1 MGSRSGRS
9 EGDAPAEVPWKL
21 LQAGLR
27 TKMTESEITLSP
39 SCARSAAHGVDFARC
54 RQSAGGSLTMTRQV
68 QLTPN
73 AGS

>member
-9 EGDAPAEVPWKL
+9 EGAAPAEVPWKL

-39 SCARSAAHGVDFARC
+39 SCARSAAHGVKR
-54 RQSAGGSLTMTRQV
+54 
-68 QLTPN
+68 
-73 AGS
+73 